1 MGVPM
6 KGSVV
11 VAKISSAAP
20 FPGTAPPAPPPAP
33 LPEAAQRMALLLAV
47 EPVAELR
54 CELPQPPGINDW
66 WEPVTIRRKGHSVAS
81 MRLSRAA
88 TRYKAHAEDVLVRA
102 GVDLVALEDEFRDL
116 WLQLHVVSYI
126 TTPLERDSDGP
137 LKPLQDLLCALLGVD
152 DARVRYTAGGLL
164 LDPANPRVSVRIE
177 GYQVWDAGGMGG
189 PFYMVRSRDTPAGRR
204 TEPLP
209 LTPRRLPAW
218 RVPLAAR

>member
-1 MGVPM
+1 M

-126 TTPLERDSDGP
+126 ATPLERDSDGP
-137 LKPLQDLLCALLGVD
+137 LNA
-152 DARVRYTAGGLL
+152 
-164 LDPANPRVSVRIE
+164 RVSVRIE